1 MMEASHRGTRFLHN
15 QSLHLI
21 GININEC
28 FDSLPSKVSSVG
40 TLRRQDAC

>member
-1 MMEASHRGTRFLHN
+1 MMEASHRGTRFRHN

-28 FDSLPSKVSSVG
+28 FDSLG
-40 TLRRQDAC
+40 LGLGLGELTGRF